1 MLPELAK
8 YPDEVLSFP
17 ELAAEDMHVK
27 YTMRDPSTPVFKR
40 VLLSHLTPALG
51 KSSLSAWQIIISDR
65 EARVTPAMREEVVEA
80 MASEL
85 PSSSEWTETTI
96 HDKLLRIVAKS
107 TGRIFIGP
115 ECCRDETYIN
125 GATNFINDLY
135 LASTEIGKIP
145 WLLRP
150 FKAPRLPT
158 TKLVRDR
165 MKNFADIL
173 EPVIR
178 KRKQDAAEQGDDYQ
192 KPDDMT
198 QWMIESVDRIGDKEV
213 MDIAL
218 EQAGISFSAVNST
231 TQHTSLAFF
240 TLAANPEL
248 GPIFLEEI
256 NQCLEE
262 SGGEWTNQA
271 LHNMKKLDSFLKEV
285 ARFEP
290 FTAYSF
296 ARKVTSPIT
305 LSNGLHL
312 PKNTVIEINWY
323 GISRDEELY
332 PDADTFDA
340 LRHYKLRQQTQ
351 ESGKHAETMHQF
363 VNVSPTHLT
372 WNYGRRACPGR
383 FFAANIIK
391 LMFATLL
398 LRYEVRNAEGTEG
411 RVQNNRLMGM
421 VSLSLNS

>member
-1 MLPELAK
+1 
-8 YPDEVLSFP
+8 
-17 ELAAEDMHVK
+17 
-27 YTMRDPSTPVFKR
+27 
-40 VLLSHLTPALG
+40 
-51 KSSLSAWQIIISDR
+51 
-65 EARVTPAMREEVVEA
+65 

-115 ECCRDETYIN
+115 ECCRDETYIE
-125 GATNFINDLY
+125 GSTNFIADM
-135 LASTEIGKIP
+135 AKAAAEINKIP

-150 FKAPRLPT
+150 FKAPRLPM
-158 TKLVRDR
+158 TKLVRGR
-165 MKNFADIL
+165 MQKFADIL

-198 QWMIESVDRIGDKEV
+198 QWMIESVDKIGDKEV

-248 GPIFLEEI
+248 GPMFLEEI
-256 NQCLEE
+256 NECLAE
-262 SGGEWTNQA
+262 SGGEWTNHA
-271 LHNMKKLDSFLKEV
+271 LQNMKKLDSFLKEV
-285 ARFEP
+285 GRFEP

-296 ARKVTSPIT
+296 ARKFMKPVT
-305 LSNGLHL
+305 LSNGMHL
-312 PKNTVIEINWY
+312 PKNTVIEIDWY
-323 GISRDEELY
+323 GISRDEEIY
-332 PDADTFDA
+332 PDADKFDA
-340 LRHYKLRQQTQ
+340 LRHYNLRKDA
-351 ESGKHAETMHQF
+351 GKQADLMHQF
-363 VNVSPTHLT
+363 VNISPTHLT

-383 FFAANIIK
+383 FFAANIMK
-391 LMFATLL
+391 LMFANLL
-398 LRYEVRNAEGTEG
+398 LRYEVRNAEGVEG
-411 RVQNNRLMGM
+411 RVDNIKALGM
-421 VSLSLNS
+421 VGLPLRVERCITDCGLASNKPCEQDPDSPEVDRFLMNENGWNECM

>member
-1 MLPELAK
+1 
-8 YPDEVLSFP
+8 
-17 ELAAEDMHVK
+17 
-27 YTMRDPSTPVFKR
+27 
-40 VLLSHLTPALG
+40 
-51 KSSLSAWQIIISDR
+51 
-65 EARVTPAMREEVVEA
+65 MREEVVEA

-85 PSSSEWTETTI
+85 PDSSEWTETTI

-115 ECCRDETYIN
+115 ECCRDETYIE
-125 GATNFINDLY
+125 GSTNFVTDLAKASAEIN
-135 LASTEIGKIP
+135 KIP
-145 WLLRP
+145 WYLRWY
-150 FKAPRLPT
+150 KAPLLPT

-165 MKNFADIL
+165 MKDFADIL

-218 EQAGISFSAVNST
+218 EQSGISFSAVNST

-262 SGGEWTNQA
+262 SGGQWTNLA
-271 LHNMKKLDSFLKEV
+271 LQNMKKLDSFLKEV
-285 ARFEP
+285 GRYEP
-290 FTAYSF
+290 FTAYAF
-296 ARKVTSPIT
+296 ARKVMSPIT
-305 LSNGLHL
+305 LSNGMHL
-312 PKNTVIEINWY
+312 PKNTVIEVDWY
-323 GISRDEELY
+323 GVSQDEEIY
-332 PDADTFDA
+332 PNPEEFDA
-340 LRHYKLRQQTQ
+340 LRHYKLRQETQ
-351 ESGKHAETMHQF
+351 ASGKSAETVHQF
-363 VNVSPTHLT
+363 VNISPTHLT

-383 FFAANIIK
+383 FFAANIMK
-391 LMFATLL
+391 LMFANLL
-398 LRYEVRNAEGTEG
+398 LRYEVRNAEGVDG
-411 RVQNNRLMGM
+411 RVQNIRAVGM
-421 VSLSLNS
+421 VSDLSFSLFLKEKTSD